1 MARDIAEIRSD
12 IEETRGRLRD
22 TAEAIGWKADVPAR
36 ARDILRET
44 AGVVRER
51 VAHGYSAPGDGNGH
65 SGSGGPGL
73 LERAKSAV
81 HGVTESVGS
90 ATSTVGDKVGSA
102 KESVTSTASTVG
114 DKVGSAKE
122 SVASTASTVGDKVGT
137 ARESMSSGASS
148 ATDTAGSAV
157 GTVKEHMP
165 SAGDARQ
172 GAQQVAKVAKA
183 NPMALVIGALVLG
196 AAAGIALPK
205 TRIEEEKVGPVAG
218 DLRERGVEKATEAVQ
233 QGREVIT
240 EKASEVAERGQ
251 EAVAQ
256 VSDQARERVHE
267 AADKAGS
274 TDSGSG
280 TSASASESGIPAPT
294 GGAEA
299 TRPAGEPVR
308 SVH

>member
-51 VAHGYSAPGDGNGH
+51 VAHGHSSPGGSNGH
-65 SGSGGPGL
+65 GDSGGPGL
-73 LERAKSAV
+73 FERAKSVV
-81 HGVTESVGS
+81 HDVTESVGS
-90 ATSTVGDKVGSA
+90 AASTVGDKAGSA
-102 KESVTSTASTVG
+102 KDSVSSTASTVG

-122 SVASTASTVGDKVGT
+122 SVASTASTVGDKVSSATSTVGDKVGT

-148 ATDTAGSAV
+148 ATDTAGGAV

-165 SAGDARQ
+165 TTGDARE
-172 GAQQVAKVAKA
+172 GARQVASVAKA
-183 NPMALVIGALVLG
+183 NPMALAVGALVLG
-196 AAAGIALPK
+196 AAAGIALPR
-205 TRIEEEKVGPVAG
+205 TRVEEEKVGPVAG
-218 DLRERGVEKATEAVQ
+218 DLRQRGVEKATEAVQ

-256 VSDQARERVHE
+256 VSEQASERVHE
-267 AADKAGS
+267 AADRAGS
-274 TDSGSG
+274 TDSGP
-280 TSASASESGIPAPT
+280 E
-294 GGAEA
+294 
-299 TRPAGEPVR
+299 TRGEPVR